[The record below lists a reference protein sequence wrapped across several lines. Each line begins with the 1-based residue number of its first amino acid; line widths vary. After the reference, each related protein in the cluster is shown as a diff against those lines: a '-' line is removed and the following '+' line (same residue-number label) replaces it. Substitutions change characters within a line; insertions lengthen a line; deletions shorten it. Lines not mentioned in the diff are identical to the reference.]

1 MNKRHYKA
9 RATFWAQLNIVLFGV
24 LFACMGHF
32 LTAFALIFFV
42 AGLFNCGAGRL
53 NAVTL
58 SVPEILMD
66 VLDAFK
72 LETPELFGPNGFAT
86 DFSSKTAVLGDKVTA
101 KIAKVPIVGDY
112 DRANG
117 GFKAASQD
125 VTGLIEDVPVTLNQF
140 KVVTV
145 NVTWL
150 TQLASKIPL
159 YKEAV
164 RNYGYV
170 LGKYVVDTALA
181 TITAAN
187 FTNSV
192 KCATQNIN
200 LDTFDGD
207 LRNQL
212 NSQKTFNKGRFAII
226 SSDAAKSLG
235 ADDRVRSSLFYG
247 MLNGDQGYRIWRNI
261 AGFSWIREYPDFP
274 TAGNL
279 WGYAGDYRG
288 IAVATRRPDF
298 SNVAEQL
305 GVPKVQ
311 DFYPLEDPESGVFMT
326 GTSWQEVG
334 TGDVYVACGILFG
347 TGAGAQG
354 GVAGTITD
362 KAGVRLITS

>member
-1 MNKRHYKA
+1 MNKHYGNRA
-9 RATFWAQLNIVLFGV
+9 RFWAQLNFVMLGV
-24 LFACMGHF
+24 FAACMGHF
-32 LTAFALIFFV
+32 FAAFAIIFGV
-42 AGLFNCGAGRL
+42 AGLFNASGGRL
-53 NAVTL
+53 CAVTL
-58 SVPEILMD
+58 SVPEILLD

-72 LETPELFGPNGFAT
+72 LETPELFGPNGFGT
-86 DFSSKTAVLGDKVTA
+86 DFSSKTAVLGDKITA
-101 KIAKVPIVGDY
+101 KIAKLPVVGTY
-112 DRANG
+112 ERANG
-117 GFKAASQD
+117 GFKNASQD

-140 KVVTV
+140 AVVTV

-150 TQLASKIPL
+150 TQLASKLPL

-192 KCATQNIN
+192 KVNPLNVN

-212 NSQKTFNKGRFAII
+212 NSQKAYNRGRYAIVN
-226 SSDAAKSLG
+226 SDVAKALG
-235 ADDRVRSSLFYG
+235 ADDRVRSSLFYNQ
-247 MLNGDQGYRIWRNI
+247 LNGDNGYRLWKNLG
-261 AGFSWIREYPDFP
+261 GFSFVREYPDMP

-279 WGYAGDYRG
+279 TGFAADRRA

-298 SNVAEQL
+298 SNVADEL
-305 GVPKVQ
+305 GVPKVME
-311 DFYPLEDPESGVFMT
+311 FYPLMDEGSGIFMT
-326 GTSWQEVG
+326 GAAWQEVG
-334 TGDVYVACGILFG
+334 TGDVYVAAAILFG
-347 TGAGAQG
+347 TGSGAQG

-362 KAGVRLITS
+362 KAGVRLISA